1 MIDINEI
8 NHLLEL
14 ARLEISDDEKQ
25 GLQNDLENILK
36 HVDQLSK
43 VDTNMVEPMTGGTF
57 NVNEYRKDNF
67 EDICF
72 DRNKMIESAPKRDN
86 DMFEVPNIFE

>member
-8 NHLLEL
+8 NHLIEL
-14 ARLEISDDEKQ
+14 ARLEISDNEKR

-36 HVDQLSK
+36 HVDQLSE

-67 EDICF
+67 GNINF

-86 DMFEVPNIFE
+86 DMFEVPKIFE